1 MFGMCFF
8 KKICIFALLLFK
20 KLCEKMKHL
29 IIALFVVISSTSFA
43 QNQDFDTYFQDN
55 TLNILYYHSGRVGV
69 EYYNI
74 EEIYGTKG
82 WAGSKTNLLDNTT
95 LGAHRI
101 EIYASGTKNL
111 IYSHNYCSLFEEWQT
126 TPEAK
131 NSCGNFEEVI
141 RFPYPKQDVD
151 IVFLS
156 RDSVVGDWLQVEK
169 KGLDIHEVG
178 MKETNKPTYN
188 PFSLH
193 IASEDV
199 SKKLDIVIVPAGYTQ
214 KDSLKMVRDLELF
227 TQQFFDKPPFSDSKD
242 KINIRGICYFSEQT
256 GIPGLDST
264 IDNNTYLGVTYNTFG
279 SKRYIMTRNVF
290 NLHDIITNI
299 PYDQIVIMCNSDVY
313 GGGGIFNFYATSYVN
328 PKNGFVLIH
337 EFGHSF
343 AGLGDEYSEN
353 DIEVEGA
360 TQTIEP
366 WQKNVTSLKD
376 FSKKWQNMMDKNT
389 PIPTPCT
396 KEYNDKVGVYEGA
409 AYVSKGLYR
418 PYQDCL
424 MKSDKPF
431 CPVCTKEINKM
442 LDLYTE

>member
-1 MFGMCFF
+1 
-8 KKICIFALLLFK
+8 
-20 KLCEKMKHL
+20 
-29 IIALFVVISSTSFA
+29 
-43 QNQDFDTYFQDN
+43 
-55 TLNILYYHSGRVGV
+55 
-69 EYYNI
+69 
-74 EEIYGTKG
+74 
-82 WAGSKTNLLDNTT
+82 
-95 LGAHRI
+95 
-101 EIYASGTKNL
+101 
-111 IYSHNYCSLFEEWQT
+111 
-126 TPEAK
+126 
-131 NSCGNFEEVI
+131 
-141 RFPYPKQDVD
+141 
-151 IVFLS
+151 
-156 RDSVVGDWLQVEK
+156 
-169 KGLDIHEVG
+169 
-178 MKETNKPTYN
+178 
-188 PFSLH
+188 
-193 IASEDV
+193 
-199 SKKLDIVIVPAGYTQ
+199 
-214 KDSLKMVRDLELF
+214 
-227 TQQFFDKPPFSDSKD
+227 
-242 KINIRGICYFSEQT
+242 
-256 GIPGLDST
+256 
-264 IDNNTYLGVTYNTFG
+264 
-279 SKRYIMTRNVF
+279 MTRNVF